1 MDINDVNPWEALGLT
16 EPETAAELEDPAG
29 EQEQEP
35 AAPAGEGER
44 DQELAEPDADD
55 DMEDGQ
61 EEEPEEKPEKKP
73 LTKEERAANARRRRQ
88 QEVDDAVA
96 AARADEQ
103 KKFKDQ
109 LGAFFK
115 AAKMKN
121 AHNGNA
127 DILTLDDA
135 MAWVQADRMAK
146 ANDRLRKGQMTAED
160 LQTMLEDSPAFK
172 ELRQKQEQKE
182 QEERKKQAVR
192 AENRQKFQMD
202 VQMELAEIQK
212 LDPTVKSLADII
224 RMDTGKEFAR
234 FVQKGGLSYLEA
246 FRLANMDRLMEQRA
260 NVAATAAKVASG
272 GKDHLTR
279 TRSVGNPVADVPQD
293 VKDRYRIFNP
303 QATDEEIERHY
314 RKELKK

>member
-16 EPETAAELEDPAG
+16 EPETAAEPEAPAG

-35 AAPAGEGER
+35 AAPAGEGEQ
-44 DQELAEPDADD
+44 DQEPAAPDADD

-61 EEEPEEKPEKKP
+61 EGEPEEKPEKKP

-109 LGAFFK
+109 LDAFFK

-160 LQTMLEDSPAFK
+160 LQAMLEDSPAFK
-172 ELRQKQEQKE
+172 ELRQKQEQ
-182 QEERKKQAVR
+182 QEQAVR
-192 AENRQKFQMD
+192 TENQQKFQMD

-234 FVQKGGLSYLEA
+234 LVQKGGLSYLEA

>member
-16 EPETAAELEDPAG
+16 EPETAAKPEDPAG

-35 AAPAGEGER
+35 AAPAGEGEQ
-44 DQELAEPDADD
+44 DQEPAAPDADD

-61 EEEPEEKPEKKP
+61 EDEPEERPEKKP

-109 LGAFFK
+109 LDAFFK

-121 AHNGNA
+121 VHNGNA

-172 ELRQKQEQKE
+172 ELRQKQEQ
-182 QEERKKQAVR
+182 QDAVR
-192 AENRQKFQMD
+192 TENQQKFQMN

-212 LDPTVKSLADII
+212 LDPTVKSLGDII
-224 RMDTGKEFAR
+224 RMDTGREFAR
-234 FVQKGGLSYLEA
+234 LVQKGGLNYLEA

-260 NVAATAAKVASG
+260 NVAATAARVASG

-279 TRSVGNPVADVPQD
+279 TRSVGKPVADVPQD